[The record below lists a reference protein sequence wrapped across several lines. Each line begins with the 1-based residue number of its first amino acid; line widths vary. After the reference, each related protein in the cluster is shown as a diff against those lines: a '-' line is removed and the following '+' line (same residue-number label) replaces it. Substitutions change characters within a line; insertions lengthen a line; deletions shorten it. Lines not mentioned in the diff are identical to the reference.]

1 VTGGAHI
8 PVMAA
13 EVVAAIRPRP
23 GGRYVDATFG
33 RGGYSRALLAA
44 APCRVL
50 ALDRDPAAEKAAAAF
65 GEHCGGRFRFRRT
78 RFSDMDGIAA
88 EEAFAPADGIAFDL
102 GVSSAQLD
110 DPARGFSFAAGP
122 LDMRMSGEGPTAADL
137 LASLDERGLAD
148 IVRRYGE
155 EPRARRVA
163 RAIVSARAEAP
174 IRSTDRLAAIV
185 ARAVPADGR
194 LHPATRT
201 FQALR
206 IAVNDELGE
215 LDRGLA
221 AAERLLAPGGRLAVV
236 SFHSLEDR
244 AVKVF
249 LRERSGALP
258 ENPRHRPPAAA
269 AQRASFRLLRRRA
282 ARPDAAEIAA
292 NPRARSARLRAAER
306 LAA

>member
-1 VTGGAHI
+1 MTAGGHI
-8 PVMAA
+8 PVMAP
-13 EVVAAIRPRP
+13 EVVAAIGPRP

-33 RGGYSRALLAA
+33 RGGYSRALLAS

-50 ALDRDPAAEKAAAAF
+50 ALDCDPAAESAAAAL
-65 GEHCGGRFRFRRT
+65 GQDCGDRFRFRRA
-78 RFSDMDGIAA
+78 RFSEMEGIAVD
-88 EEAFAPADGIAFDL
+88 ETFAPADGIAFDL

-110 DPARGFSFAAGP
+110 EPARGFSFAPGP
-122 LDMRMSGEGPTAADL
+122 LDMRMSGEGPSAADL
-137 LASLDERGLAD
+137 VASLDEGRLAD
-148 IVRRYGE
+148 LIRRYGE

-163 RAIVSARAEAP
+163 RAIAAARCEEP
-174 IRSTDRLAAIV
+174 IRTTDRLAAIV

-194 LHPATRT
+194 IHPATRT

-244 AVKVF
+244 AVKRF
-249 LRERSGALP
+249 LRERSGNSP
-258 ENPRHRPPAAA
+258 GESRHRPPKLL
-269 AQRASFRLLRRRA
+269 AQRVSFRLLHRRA
-282 ARPDAAEIAA
+282 TRPGAAEVAA

-306 LAA
+306 IAA

>member
-1 VTGGAHI
+1 MTAGGHI

-13 EVVAAIRPRP
+13 EVLAALGPRP

-50 ALDRDPAAEKAAAAF
+50 ALDCDPAAEGAAAEI
-65 GEHCGGRFRFRRT
+65 GRDCGDRFRFRRA
-78 RFSDMDGIAA
+78 RFSEMEGVAVD
-88 EEAFAPADGIAFDL
+88 EAFAPADGIAFDL
-102 GVSSAQLD
+102 GVSSPQLD
-110 DPARGFSFAAGP
+110 DPARGFSFTPGP
-122 LDMRMSGEGPTAADL
+122 LDMRMSAEGPSAADL
-137 LASLDERGLAD
+137 IADLDEDRLAD
-148 IVRRYGE
+148 LIRRYGE

-163 RAIVSARAEAP
+163 RAIAFARSEAP
-174 IRSTDRLAAIV
+174 IRTTDRLAAIV
-185 ARAVPADGR
+185 ARAAPSDGR
-194 LHPATRT
+194 THPATRT

-221 AAERLLAPGGRLAVV
+221 AAERLLASGGRLAVV

-244 AVKVF
+244 TVKRF
-249 LRERSGALP
+249 LRERSGAP
-258 ENPRHRPPAAA
+258 PGGSRHRPPASAPP
-269 AQRASFRLLRRRA
+269 ASFRLLHRRA
-282 ARPDAAEIAA
+282 ARPGAVEIAA
-292 NPRARSARLRAAER
+292 NPRARSARMRAAER

>member
-1 VTGGAHI
+1 MTAGGHI
-8 PVMAA
+8 PVMAS
-13 EVVAAIRPRP
+13 EVVAAIGPRA

-33 RGGYSRALLAA
+33 RGGYSRALLAS

-50 ALDRDPAAEKAAAAF
+50 AIDCDPAAEGAAAAL
-65 GEHCGGRFRFRRT
+65 GRDCGDRFRFRRA
-78 RFSDMDGIAA
+78 RFSEMEGIAA
-88 EEAFAPADGIAFDL
+88 DEAFAPADGIAFDL

-110 DPARGFSFAAGP
+110 DPARGFSFASGP
-122 LDMRMSGEGPTAADL
+122 LDMRMSGEGPSAADL
-137 LASLDERGLAD
+137 VAGLDEGQLAD
-148 IVRRYGE
+148 LIHRYGE

-163 RAIVSARAEAP
+163 RAIASARSEAP
-174 IRSTDRLAAIV
+174 ISTTDRLAAIV
-185 ARAVPADGR
+185 ARVVPADGR
-194 LHPATRT
+194 IHPATRT

-244 AVKVF
+244 AVKRF

-258 ENPRHRPPAAA
+258 GPSRHRPPKSLPAP
-269 AQRASFRLLRRRA
+269 ASFRLLHRRA
-282 ARPDAAEIAA
+282 VSPGAAEVAD
-292 NPRARSARLRAAER
+292 NPRARSARMRAAER